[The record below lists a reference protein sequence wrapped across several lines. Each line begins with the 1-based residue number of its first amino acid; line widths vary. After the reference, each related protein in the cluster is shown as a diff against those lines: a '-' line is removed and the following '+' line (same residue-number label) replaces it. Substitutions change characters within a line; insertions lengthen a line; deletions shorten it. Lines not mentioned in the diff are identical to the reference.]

1 MLSKLLNIG
10 INDGLDLEDRAKV
23 KLQNAMAFLGLM
35 INVFFIF
42 YHLFFSHKINVSII
56 LFGLSFIAPL
66 VFVFHAKRKYVA
78 ARATLF
84 LFLYILIFAV
94 STILLVGHG
103 NEYYYIALS
112 ILILVLNKNN
122 YWTAIIILLN
132 VFLYLL
138 PHFYYPNIQE
148 EYFVSTHIAVYA
160 SSLLSVLFFIKIQ
173 NAFRVKLREQKVHLE
188 KLNDEKS
195 DLISVVA
202 HDLKSPLAQIQG
214 LVNILKLDNGQLNQ
228 EQLQLIDKIKQVTDN
243 QHEQISDFLS
253 VKALE
258 DSVEKLELEV
268 VSVAKTIE
276 QVLGEVQ
283 TLASAKDIKITDK
296 STSEELSILGSSEG
310 LFKVISNLISNS
322 IKYSFANT
330 EITLD
335 VKSIK
340 ENVVITVG
348 DEGQGFTKEDLKL
361 VFKKNQM
368 LSAKPTANESSS
380 GVGLYIIKKYVERMN
395 GKVWL
400 ESEKGKGSTFFV
412 SLPQVSQR

>member
-1 MLSKLLNIG
+1 VLSKLLNIG